1 MQVIELTARVGKAS
15 NLGHALSKQPLITCE
30 VIAHQVAA
38 PWIEE
43 GSRMLASAAL
53 GKVVD
58 DRLQWFECSPG
69 Q

>member
-1 MQVIELTARVGKAS
+1 M
-15 NLGHALSKQPLITCE
+15 
-30 VIAHQVAA
+30 AA